1 MDYIAL
7 YRKYRPQ
14 TFDDVVGQENITD
27 ILKHQIQNN
36 QVGHAYLFCGGR
48 GTGKTST
55 AKIFARAVNCPS
67 ANEGEPCNNCD
78 ICNGIISSSIV
89 DVQEIDAASNNGV
102 ENIRAIREDVM
113 YAPAIA
119 KYKVYIID
127 EVHMLSSGAFNALL
141 KTLEEP
147 PKHVIFIL
155 ATTEPHKLPV
165 TILSRCQRFEF
176 KRISIANIVKRLA
189 FICKEN
195 NVKYSDSA
203 LTLIAQ
209 SADGAMRDALSLL
222 DQILSSGLTS
232 IDDDNVKLSL
242 GIPSLTSA
250 FNVITSLLSN
260 DINPAI
266 STSCNIINDGKDIK
280 YFIWQIIS
288 LTRDALVYKVSENI
302 AILNNY
308 SALEEIKVL
317 SKYDD
322 RKLEGLIILFSE
334 LENKVKFSSFPN
346 ILLETEMIKFCTTP
360 NVQSQIVTKIEEK
373 PEIKQS
379 KVNVQVKSEPKE
391 NITPKKVYKA
401 TTFENWSDVLK
412 TLKSTGKVLLYGALV
427 NANAQINESD
437 IIITFENDFG
447 KTLLEKPENM
457 ATLKNIL
464 NTDGKNYNIKCYV
477 NGTSNEISN
486 TDINDLENR
495 LKNSGV
501 DVTIS

>member
-14 TFDDVVGQENITD
+14 TFDDVIGQENITD

-55 AKIFARAVNCPS
+55 AKIFARAVNCTS
-67 ANEGEPCNNCD
+67 HKEGEPCNSCD
-78 ICNGIISSSIV
+78 ICNGILSSSIV

-113 YAPAIA
+113 YAPTMS

-127 EVHMLSSGAFNALL
+127 EVHMLSTGAFNALL

-176 KRISIANIVKRLA
+176 KRISINNIAKRLA

-195 NVKYSDSA
+195 NVTYSDSA
-203 LTLIAQ
+203 LNLIAQ

-222 DQILSSGLTS
+222 DQILSSGLTN
-232 IDDDNVKLSL
+232 IDDNSVKASL

-250 FNVITSLLSN
+250 FNVITSLLNN

-266 STSCNIINDGKDIK
+266 STSCDIINDGKDIK

-302 AILNNY
+302 SILNNY
-308 SALEEIKVL
+308 SALEEIKEL
-317 SKYDD
+317 SKYDNK
-322 RKLEGLIILFSE
+322 KLEELILLFSE

-346 ILLETEMIKFCTTP
+346 ILLETEMIKFCT
-360 NVQSQIVTKIEEK
+360 
-373 PEIKQS
+373 
-379 KVNVQVKSEPKE
+379 EPKTVVKTIVQE
-391 NITPKKVYKA
+391 GKTVVQKVQPTVTAEPVKPQQVASTPSTTA
-401 TTFENWSDVLK
+401 TKPLPTFNNWSDVLNSLK
-412 TLKSTGKVLLYGALV
+412 TSGKVLLYGAL
-427 NANAQINESD
+427 ANAKVQVNEPD
-437 IIITFENDFG
+437 IIINFENSFS
-447 KTLLEKPENM
+447 KTLVEKPENL
-457 ATLKNIL
+457 AILKNIL
-464 NTDGKNYNIKCYV
+464 NSNGKNYNIKCELIGA
-477 NGTSNEISN
+477 NTASNSSPIS
-486 TDINDLENR
+486 DLEKQIQNF
-495 LKNSGV
+495 NE
-501 DVTIS
+501 

>member
-36 QVGHAYLFCGGR
+36 HVGHAYLFCGGR

-55 AKIFARAVNCPS
+55 AKIFSRAVNCTS
-67 ANEGEPCNNCD
+67 TKDGEPCNNCD
-78 ICNGIISSSIV
+78 ICNGILSSSIV

-176 KRISIANIVKRLA
+176 KRISITNLVKRLA
-189 FICKEN
+189 AICKEN
-195 NVKYSDSA
+195 NVKYSESA

-222 DQILSSGLTS
+222 DQILSSGITN
-232 IDDDNVKLSL
+232 IDDDSVKLSL

-250 FNVITSLLSN
+250 FNVITSLLKN
-260 DINPAI
+260 DISPAI
-266 STSCNIINDGKDIK
+266 SASCNIINDGKDIK

-308 SALEEIKVL
+308 SALEEIKEL
-317 SKYDD
+317 SKYDNA
-322 RKLEGLIILFSE
+322 KLESLIILFSE
-334 LENKVKFSSFPN
+334 LENKVKFSAFPN
-346 ILLETEMIKFCTTP
+346 ILLETEMIKFCTTSNMQP
-360 NVQSQIVTKIEEK
+360 QVIAKLEKSHEITQPKANVQSK
-373 PEIKQS
+373 
-379 KVNVQVKSEPKE
+379 NEPKKTV
-391 NITPKKVYKA
+391 TPQKISKA
-401 TTFENWSDVLK
+401 VAFENWSDVLA
-412 TLKSTGKVLLYGALV
+412 TLKSSGKVLLYGALV

-437 IIITFENDFG
+437 ILITFENDFG
-447 KTLLEKPENM
+447 KTLVEKPENM
-457 ATLKNIL
+457 TTLKNIL
-464 NTDGKNYNIKCYV
+464 NTNGKNYNIKCYV
-477 NGTSNEISN
+477 NGASVGTSDTN
-486 TDINDLENR
+486 INDLENV

>member
-14 TFDDVVGQENITD
+14 TFDDVIGQENITD
-27 ILKHQIQNN
+27 ILKHQIKNS

-55 AKIFARAVNCPS
+55 AKIFARAVNCTVHH
-67 ANEGEPCNNCD
+67 EGEPCNNCD
-78 ICNGIISSSIV
+78 ICNGILSSSIV

-113 YAPAIA
+113 YAPAIT

-176 KRISIANIVKRLA
+176 KRISINNIVKRLS

-195 NVKYSDSA
+195 NVTYSDSA
-203 LTLIAQ
+203 LSLIAQ

-222 DQILSSGLTS
+222 DQILSSGLTN
-232 IDDDNVKLSL
+232 IDDDSVKMSL

-250 FNVITSLLSN
+250 FNVITALLNN
-260 DINPAI
+260 DITPAI
-266 STSCNIINDGKDIK
+266 STSCDIINDGKDIK

-288 LTRDALVYKVSENI
+288 LTRDALVYKVSANI
-302 AILNNY
+302 SILNNY
-308 SALEEIKVL
+308 SALNEIKEL
-317 SKYDD
+317 SKFDNN
-322 RKLEGLIILFSE
+322 KLEELIILFSE

-346 ILLETEMIKFCTTP
+346 ILLETEMIKFCTEP
-360 NVQSQIVTKIEEK
+360 KNVVKTIIKEEK
-373 PEIKQS
+373 PIIQKTSPSVASET
-379 KVNVQVKSEPKE
+379 VKTQHPSPAPS
-391 NITPKKVYKA
+391 TTA
-401 TTFENWSDVLK
+401 TKTLPTFNNWSDVLNS
-412 TLKSTGKVLLYGALV
+412 LKSSGKVLLYGAL
-427 NANAQINESD
+427 ANAKVQVNEHD
-437 IIITFENDFG
+437 IIINFENSFS
-447 KTLLEKPENM
+447 KTLVEKPENF
-457 ATLKNIL
+457 AVLKNIL
-464 NTDGKNYNIKCYV
+464 NSSGKNYNIICELIGA
-477 NGTSNEISN
+477 NTANTNSPIS
-486 TDINDLENR
+486 DLEKQIQNF
-495 LKNSGV
+495 N
-501 DVTIS
+501 D